1 MKKSFYFLIL
11 TLAFV
16 TLAGGCVEYKVIE
29 DPSAETTPLDTEPET
44 ITEQEPAEQTPTV
57 IGGDRD
63 SHGCLIGAG
72 YQYCPTKESCVR
84 IWEEDCEGLDESGLK
99 QKFVT
104 ADETLAADGVL
115 SYISSSDHYQQNQGS
130 QIYIANLSSKDCE
143 GCFSVTANYK
153 IISSEEPGKIARM
166 TAKVDMEN
174 WNVTNV
180 ALEDT
185 PIVDRTANECID
197 INGRV
202 VVVTEGGACK
212 YQEAYVG
219 NISDRMEQN
228 ICCK

>member
-1 MKKSFYFLIL
+1 MKKPFYLIIL
-11 TLAFV
+11 TFAIV
-16 TLAGGCVEYKVIE
+16 TLAGGCIEYKVIE
-29 DPSAETTPLDTEPET
+29 DPSAETNQLDTEPET
-44 ITEQEPAEQTPTV
+44 VTEQEPIEQTPVV

-63 SHGCLIGAG
+63 SHGCPVGAG
-72 YQYCPTKESCVR
+72 YQYCPSKESCVR
-84 IWEEDCEGLDESGLK
+84 VWEEDCDELDESGLK
-99 QKFVT
+99 QKFAT

-130 QIYIANLSSKDCE
+130 QIYIAALTKADCA

-153 IISSEEPGKIARM
+153 IVSAEEPGKIARM

-180 ALEDT
+180 ALSDT
-185 PIVDRTANECID
+185 PIVDRTANECVD
-197 INGRV
+197 IGGQV
-202 VVVTEGGACK
+202 VVATEGGACK

-219 NISDRMEQN
+219 NISDRIEQN